1 MKKKTPLNRFVL
13 ISFALFSLFFWA
25 CESTKNSRS
34 PLPPKNVQRSGPT
47 ATKQLSEVK
56 DNLPDIAVV
65 EKEDPLSEDNPMR
78 DLDNKRIIHPGD
90 HITYVIAEEDVDAR
104 VLFVADNGSVYIP
117 LVGSVVAQGKTAYVL
132 SRQLSYVLEKEYYSQ
147 ATVLISD
154 QIPNRSTGEVFILGQ
169 VAKQG
174 PIEVPSDRAL
184 TVSRAILA
192 AGGFTVQA
200 DATRVSL
207 IRRDPSDPTKE
218 DKINVNVSEI
228 LNNGRLDLDVSVYP
242 DDFIFVPSKGDTV
255 GEILVTGAVRSPGPY
270 PIPVG
275 VKYTVSQAIFRAG
288 GFDEFADKDSVKVI
302 RHKPGTSEDEREIT
316 VNVEEVLEK
325 GRRDLDIQV
334 YPEDVIIV
342 PERWFNF

>member
-1 MKKKTPLNRFVL
+1 MKTMTSLHRFLL
-13 ISFALFSLFFWA
+13 ISFALFPLLFGG
-25 CESTKNSRS
+25 CESTKSSRPALAS
-34 PLPPKNVQRSGPT
+34 QEVRSAGPT
-47 ATKQLSEVK
+47 ATKKLSEVK

-65 EKEDPLSEDNPMR
+65 EKEDPLSDDSPMR
-78 DLDNKRIIHPGD
+78 ALDNKRVIHPGD
-90 HITYVIAEEDVDAR
+90 RITYIIAEEDVDAR

-132 SRQLSYVLEKEYYSQ
+132 SRQLSYVLEREYYSQ

-169 VAKQG
+169 VVKQG

-192 AGGFTVQA
+192 AGGFTIQA
-200 DATRVSL
+200 DATRVSI
-207 IRRDPSDPTKE
+207 IRRDPADPMKE
-218 DKINVNVSEI
+218 DKVSVNVSEI
-228 LNNGRLDLDVSVYP
+228 LNNGRLDLDVAVHP

-288 GFDEFADKDSVKVI
+288 GFDEFADQDSVKVI
-302 RHKPGTSEDEREIT
+302 RHKPGTSEEDREIT
-316 VNVEEVLEK
+316 VNIEEVLEK

-334 YPEDVIIV
+334 YPDDVIIV